1 MKAAWYSQPGSPEQV
16 LQIGEMDTPV
26 PSLGEVRVRLQAS
39 GVNPSDVKKRA
50 GAQPAALEPGDVIPH
65 SDGAGVID
73 AVGPNIPETRIGER
87 VWVYQA
93 QYQRRFGTAAEYVV
107 LPANRVARL
116 PDNTSFNVGA
126 CMGIP
131 AMTAHRSVF
140 ADGPVQGQ
148 TILITGGSGRVGHYA
163 IQWAKWAGATVIST
177 AGGDERIALA
187 KSAGADHVFNYRSDN
202 IVQAVNDLTNG
213 VGVDRIVDVEFGKNL
228 GTSIDVLKANG
239 VIATYSSSQ
248 AAEPTIP
255 FYPMMFK
262 NITLRM
268 VLVYN
273 MPEAAKQRAIDE
285 ITIILH
291 EELFQHRIANTVALK
306 DIAKAHHA
314 IEAGSVPGCVVVEIP

>member
-1 MKAAWYSQPGSPEQV
+1 MKAAWYSQPGPAEDV
-16 LQIGEMDTPV
+16 LQTGEMDTPV
-26 PSLGEVRVRLQAS
+26 PSLGEVRVRLHAS

-50 GAQPAALEPGDVIPH
+50 GAQPAAPEPGDVIPH

-107 LPANRVARL
+107 LPVNRVARL
-116 PDNTSFNVGA
+116 PDNASFEVGA

-140 ADGPVQGQ
+140 ADGPVEGQ
-148 TILITGGSGRVGHYA
+148 TLLVTGGSGRVGHYA

-177 AGGDERIALA
+177 AGGDDRITLA
-187 KSAGADHVFNYRSDN
+187 KNAGADHVFNYRSDN
-202 IVQAVNDLTNG
+202 VVEAVNDLTNG
-213 VGVDRIVDVEFGKNL
+213 AGVDRIVDVEFGKNIQ
-228 GTSIDVLKANG
+228 TSVEVLKANS

-248 AAEPTIP
+248 SPEPSIP

-262 NITLRM
+262 NVTLRM

-273 MPEAAKQRAIDE
+273 MPEAAKQRAIDD

-291 EELFQHRIANTVALK
+291 EESFHHRVAKTVSLENIAE
-306 DIAKAHHA
+306 AHQV
-314 IEAGSVPGCVVVEIP
+314 IEIGGVPGCVVVEVT

>member
-1 MKAAWYSQPGSPEQV
+1 MKAAWYSQPGPGEEV
-16 LQIGEMDTPV
+16 LQVGEMDTPA
-26 PSLGEVRVRLQAS
+26 PSLGEVRVRLHAS

-50 GAQPAALEPGDVIPH
+50 GAQPAAPEPGDVIPH

-107 LPANRVARL
+107 LPVNRVARL
-116 PDNTSFNVGA
+116 PDNTSFEVGA

-140 ADGPVQGQ
+140 ADGPVEGQ
-148 TILITGGSGRVGHYA
+148 TILVTGGSGRVGHYA

-177 AGGDERIALA
+177 AGSNDRIALV
-187 KSAGADHVFNYRSDN
+187 KNAGADHVFNYRSDN
-202 IVQAVNDLTNG
+202 VVEAVNDLTGGN
-213 VGVDRIVDVEFGKNL
+213 GVDRIVDVEFGKNIQI
-228 GTSIDVLKANG
+228 SVEVLKVNG

-248 AAEPTIP
+248 EPEPGIP

-262 NITLRM
+262 NVTLRM

-273 MPEAAKQRAIDE
+273 MPETAKRQAIDD

-291 EELFQHRIANTVALK
+291 EELFQHRVAKTVSLENIAE
-306 DIAKAHHA
+306 AHQA
-314 IEAGSVPGCVVVEIP
+314 IETGDVPGCVVIEIN

>member
-1 MKAAWYSQPGSPEQV
+1 MKAAWYSQAGPAQDV
-16 LQIGEMDTPV
+16 LQVGEMETLQ
-26 PSLGEVRVRLQAS
+26 PSLGEVRVKLKTS

-50 GAQPAALEPGDVIPH
+50 GAQPAAPEPGDVIPH

-73 AVGPNIPETRIGER
+73 AVGPNIPESRIGER

-107 LPANRVARL
+107 LPVSRVARL
-116 PDNTSFNVGA
+116 PENTSFEIGA

-140 ADGPVQGQ
+140 ADGPVERQ
-148 TILITGGSGRVGHYA
+148 TILVTGGSGRVGHYA

-177 AGGDERIALA
+177 AGGDDRIALA
-187 KSAGADHVFNYRSDN
+187 KNAGADYVFNYRADN
-202 IVQAVNDLTNG
+202 IAEAVNDLTNG
-213 VGVDRIVDVEFGKNL
+213 TGVDRIVDVEFGKNL
-228 GTSIDVLKANG
+228 DTSISVLKENS

-248 AAEPTIP
+248 APEPNIP

-262 NITLRM
+262 NITLRT

-273 MPEAAKQRAIDE
+273 MPETAKRRAIDD
-285 ITIILH
+285 ITIVLH
-291 EELFQHRIANTVALK
+291 EELFQHRVAKTVALN
-306 DIAKAHHA
+306 DIAAAHQA
-314 IEAGSVPGCVVVEIP
+314 IETGGVPGCVVVEID

>member
-1 MKAAWYSQPGSPEQV
+1 MKAAWYSQPGPADEV
-16 LQIGEMDTPV
+16 LQIGEMETPD
-26 PSLGEVRVRLQAS
+26 PSLGEVRVRLSAS

-50 GAQPAALEPGDVIPH
+50 GAQPAALESGDVVPH
-65 SDGAGVID
+65 SDGAGIVD

-107 LPANRVARL
+107 LPVNRVARL
-116 PDNTSFNVGA
+116 PDNTSFDIGA

-140 ADGPVQGQ
+140 ADGPVERQ
-148 TILITGGSGRVGHYA
+148 TILVTGGSGRVGHYA

-177 AGGDERIALA
+177 AGGDDRIALA
-187 KSAGADHVFNYRSDN
+187 KQAGADYVFNYRSDN
-202 IVQAVNDLTNG
+202 IVEAVNDLTDG
-213 VGVDRIVDVEFGKNL
+213 GGVDRIVEVEFGKNL
-228 GTSIDVLKANG
+228 DTSVNVLKTNG
-239 VIATYSSSQ
+239 VIATYSSTQ
-248 AAEPTIP
+248 TPEPSIP

-262 NITLRM
+262 NVTLRM

-273 MPEAAKQRAIDE
+273 MPETAKRRAIDD

-291 EELFQHRIANTVALK
+291 EERFQHRIAQTYSLDN
-306 DIAKAHHA
+306 IAEAHKA
-314 IEAGSVPGCVVVEIP
+314 IESGGVPGCVVVIID